1 MKNEI
6 IKDVQLVLMDGQ
18 EVKIIKTYGEV
29 TIENIDFGNMINL
42 KYKAAR
48 PITVNRFILKK
59 GVDIIRAAR
68 LPYPVNMMV
77 NDDLEITM
85 TTTVKHG

>member
-29 TIENIDFGNMINL
+29 TVENIDFGNMINL

-48 PITVNRFILKK
+48 AIKVDRFVLKK
-59 GVDIIRAAR
+59 GVEIIRAAR
-68 LPYPVNMMV
+68 LPYPVNLPV
-77 NDDLEITM
+77 NDVLEITM